1 MKKFYLFLSFALLIA
16 MSVCAQQTFRVQ
28 GVPRQLKAPIPKRV
42 KAQNNGDAFEASKV
56 RYYVG
61 EGPNTSYL
69 IVEWCDRKGAEK
81 LVWGYRYSEA
91 NGEKMLK
98 DIAAADPRFFLMVQD
113 GTQYGTAIGGMG
125 FDLNGNNALG
135 LVTEDGT
142 KMAVNDNGLVATEG
156 YGFDGITATDPTDHW
171 YSGWYNGFW
180 SYWVASSPTEEL
192 AFSNYG
198 ATGRQLSDGSVDYW
212 YVSPLYEDDDNEF
225 APPSPYYFYLP
236 APDYGVAIP
245 EKLTFNMA
253 DSCYVPE
260 VLTAKG
266 KKRKSLYW
274 WIHDEN
280 GDSDNSVI
288 AKVANDTTNVNGLVT
303 FTGKTGTAKIVAQAN
318 IDGKL
323 YRSDTCLVTV
333 LAPKKPLTALS
344 FENPTMT
351 IGLKKDTV
359 NRARVKPA
367 DATFTQLAYT
377 SSDATVATVDPLTGI
392 VTSTTK
398 EGTATI
404 TATSSYDP
412 QVTAQYTVEV
422 KCLKPVERIVPSC
435 GDTLT
440 IELRDIVQKPEVEV
454 IPADADFPAVSYKIE
469 NPAIASFYQN
479 NIVAHKI
486 GETQLIIEASDG
498 QGAKDTVTVKVV
510 EPNRTPYEGYQ
521 DGTFLL
527 NEAWFG
533 HENADMNFLTA
544 DDSLM
549 YRVYEREN
557 PGEAFGATASSATI
571 YGGRMYVV
579 SKQKADGG
587 DVTTHAGGRLV
598 VLDAKTLK
606 KIAGFDEIGGG
617 DGRSVVGVNPHKA
630 YLGTTAGIVTFDIDN
645 MAIGHTIEGTKGK
658 NLYSGQI
665 GDMVKAGRYVFAA
678 QQNKGTLVIDA
689 KADTVCAV
697 IANNNIQGVAQAAD
711 GMVWLA
717 STDSLHC
724 IDPAT
729 FTIKDK
735 IALPNGVH
743 INCSWGAWRPIPF
756 CASAT
761 GNVLY
766 WNSSASVWGGGPDYY
781 RYEIGTDISNLK
793 PFFSLDTLKAA
804 TDGKTQIQ
812 YGSPRMDDRTNRL
825 IVMTTQSGFGKNYEH
840 NWLHLVDGI
849 TGELQKTFKLKQY
862 YWFQELP
869 VFPDKYAPEFN
880 GVNGYVTLEKGGQ
893 PYTADLAGSVSDR
906 DNIAYNISIALPD
919 SGDANVA
926 DVTLDGTTLAIQ
938 PVGAGTTKAI
948 LTAESN
954 GITTEQEIYI
964 TVNMPDAIG
973 QATALRAIKAA
984 GGRLTVNGYAG
995 WAFTLYS
1002 ASGMAVADFTATT
1015 NSHTA
1020 TPAVPAGAYIL
1031 KGCCGSEAVTVKV
1044 KL

>member
-1 MKKFYLFLSFALLIA
+1 MKKFYLLFCFALLTA
-16 MSVCAQQTFRVQ
+16 MSLCAQQTVMVQ
-28 GVPRQLKAPIPKRV
+28 GVPRQLKAPIAKRV
-42 KAQNNGDAFEASKV
+42 TAQDGGDAFEASKV

-98 DIAAADPRFFLMVQD
+98 DIAAADPRFYILVQD
-113 GTQYGTAIGGMG
+113 GTQYGSAIGGMG
-125 FDLNGNNALG
+125 FDLNGNNVLG
-135 LVTEDGT
+135 LEAEDGT
-142 KMAVNDNGLVATEG
+142 KMEVNDNGLVNTDG
-156 YGFDGITATDPTDHW
+156 YSFDGITPTDPTDHW
-171 YSGWYNGFW
+171 YSGWYNGYW
-180 SYWVASSPTEEL
+180 SYWVASSPTEDV
-192 AFSNYG
+192 AYSGVG

-212 YVSPLYEDDDNEF
+212 CVSRFGGDDDSAPF
-225 APPSPYYFYLP
+225 APYYFYLP

-266 KKRKSLYW
+266 TKRKSLYW

-280 GDSDNSVI
+280 GKRDNSVI
-288 AKVANDTTNVNGLVT
+288 AKVTNDTTNVNGLVT

-333 LAPKKPLTALS
+333 LAPQKPLTAIS

-454 IPADADFPAVSYKIE
+454 IPADADFSAVSYKIE

-579 SKQKADGG
+579 SKQQADGG
-587 DVTTHAGGRLV
+587 DETTHAGGRLV

-606 KIAGFDEIGGG
+606 KIAGFDEICGG
-617 DGRSVVGVNPHKA
+617 DGRSVVGVNPHKV
-630 YLGTTAGIVTFDIDN
+630 YLGTTAGVVTFDVDN
-645 MAIGHTIEGTKGK
+645 MAIGHIIDGTQGK
-658 NLYSGQI
+658 TLYQGQI
-665 GDMVKAGRYVFAA
+665 GDMVKAGPYVFAA

-689 KADTVCAV
+689 VADTVV
-697 IANNNIQGVAQAAD
+697 TTIANGKIQGVAQD
-711 GMVWLA
+711 YEGMVWLA
-717 STDSLHC
+717 SEDSLHR

-729 FTIKDK
+729 CQIKEK
-735 IALPNGVH
+735 LKLPQGVN
-743 INCSWGAWRPIPF
+743 ISCSWGAWRPVAF
-756 CASAT
+756 CASRT
-761 GNVLY
+761 KNVLY
-766 WNSSASVWGGGPDYY
+766 WHKSGGMMGGGSDYY

-804 TDGKTQIQ
+804 KESEKQIM
-812 YGSPRMDDRTNRL
+812 YGSPRIDDRTNRL
-825 IVMTTQSGFGKNYEH
+825 IVMATQSGWGANYEH
-840 NWLHLVDGI
+840 NWLHLVDGT

-906 DNIAYNISIALPD
+906 DNIAYNISIALSD

-973 QATALRAIKAA
+973 QTIDGRAIKAA

-1020 TPAVPAGAYIL
+1020 TPAVPSGAYIL

>member
-16 MSVCAQQTFRVQ
+16 MSVCAQQTFSVQ
-28 GVPRQLKAPIPKRV
+28 GVPRQLKAPIAKRV
-42 KAQNNGDAFEASKV
+42 TAQDGGDAFEASKV

-98 DIAAADPRFFLMVQD
+98 DIAAADPRFYILVQD
-113 GTQYGTAIGGMG
+113 GTQYGSAIGGMG
-125 FDLNGNNALG
+125 FDLNGNNVLG
-135 LVTEDGT
+135 LEAEDGT
-142 KMAVNDNGLVATEG
+142 KMEVNDNGLVNTDG
-156 YGFDGITATDPTDHW
+156 YSFDGITPTDPTDHW
-171 YSGWYNGFW
+171 YSGWYNGYW
-180 SYWVASSPTEEL
+180 SYWVASSPTEDV
-192 AFSNYG
+192 AYSGVG

-212 YVSPLYEDDDNEF
+212 CVSRFGGDDDSAPF
-225 APPSPYYFYLP
+225 APYYFYLP

-266 KKRKSLYW
+266 TKRKSLYW

-280 GDSDNSVI
+280 GKRDNSVI
-288 AKVANDTTNVNGLVT
+288 AKVTNDTTNVNGLVT

-333 LAPKKPLTALS
+333 LAPEKPLTAIS

-367 DATFTQLAYT
+367 DATFTQLTYT
-377 SSDATVATVDPLTGI
+377 SSDPSVASVNQLTGV

-412 QVTAQYTVEV
+412 QLTAQYTVEV

-454 IPADADFPAVSYKIE
+454 IPADADFSAVSYKIE

-571 YGGRMYVV
+571 YGGRMYVM
-579 SKQKADGG
+579 SKQQADGG
-587 DVTTHAGGRLV
+587 DETTHAGGRLV

-606 KIAGFDEIGGG
+606 KIAGFDEICGG
-617 DGRSVVGVNPHKA
+617 DGRSVVGVNPHKV
-630 YLGTTAGIVTFDIDN
+630 YLGTTAGVVTFDVDN
-645 MAIGHTIEGTKGK
+645 MAIGHIIDGTQGK
-658 NLYSGQI
+658 TLYQGQI
-665 GDMVKAGRYVFAA
+665 GDMVKAGPYVFAA

-689 KADTVCAV
+689 VADTVV
-697 IANNNIQGVAQAAD
+697 TTIANGKIQGVAQD
-711 GMVWLA
+711 YEGMVWLA
-717 STDSLHC
+717 SEDSLHR

-729 FTIKDK
+729 CQIKEK
-735 IALPNGVH
+735 LKLPQGVN
-743 INCSWGAWRPIPF
+743 ISCSWGAWRPVAF
-756 CASAT
+756 CASRT
-761 GNVLY
+761 KNVLY
-766 WNSSASVWGGGPDYY
+766 WHKSGGMMGGGSDYY

-804 TDGKTQIQ
+804 KESEKQIM
-812 YGSPRMDDRTNRL
+812 YGSPRIDDRTNRL
-825 IVMTTQSGFGKNYEH
+825 IVMATQSGWGANYEH
-840 NWLHLVDGI
+840 NWLHLVDGT

-906 DNIAYNISIALPD
+906 DNIAYNISIALSD

-926 DVTLDGTTLAIQ
+926 DVTLDGTILAIQ

-954 GITTEQEIYI
+954 GITNEQEIYI

-973 QATALRAIKAA
+973 QATAHRAIKAA

-1002 ASGMAVADFTATT
+1002 ASGIAVADFTATT

-1020 TPAVPAGAYIL
+1020 TPAVPSGAYIL

>member
-1 MKKFYLFLSFALLIA
+1 MKKFYLLFCFALLTA
-16 MSVCAQQTFRVQ
+16 MSLCAQQTVMVQ
-28 GVPRQLKAPIPKRV
+28 GVPRQLKAPIAKRV
-42 KAQNNGDAFEASKV
+42 TAQDGGDAFEASKV

-98 DIAAADPRFFLMVQD
+98 DIAAADPRFYILVQD
-113 GTQYGTAIGGMG
+113 GTQYGSAIGGMG
-125 FDLNGNNALG
+125 FDLNGNNVLG
-135 LVTEDGT
+135 LEAEDGT
-142 KMAVNDNGLVATEG
+142 KMEVNDNGLVNTDG
-156 YGFDGITATDPTDHW
+156 YSFDGITPTDPTDHW
-171 YSGWYNGFW
+171 YSGWYNGYW
-180 SYWVASSPTEEL
+180 SYWVASSPTEDV
-192 AFSNYG
+192 AYSGVG

-212 YVSPLYEDDDNEF
+212 CVSRFGGDDDSAPF
-225 APPSPYYFYLP
+225 APYYFYLP

-266 KKRKSLYW
+266 TKRKSLYW

-280 GDSDNSVI
+280 GKRDNSVI

-333 LAPKKPLTALS
+333 LAPEKPLTAIS

-367 DATFTQLAYT
+367 DATFTQLTYT
-377 SSDATVATVDPLTGI
+377 SSDPSVASVNQLTGI

-435 GDTLT
+435 GDTLR
-440 IELRDIVQKPEVEV
+440 IELRDIVAKPEVEV
-454 IPADADFPAVSYKIE
+454 IPADADFSAVSYKIE

-571 YGGRMYVV
+571 YGGRMYVM
-579 SKQKADGG
+579 SKQQADGG
-587 DVTTHAGGRLV
+587 DETTHAGGRLV

-606 KIAGFDEIGGG
+606 KIAGFDEICGG
-617 DGRSVVGVNPHKA
+617 DGRSVVGVNPHKV
-630 YLGTTAGIVTFDIDN
+630 YLGTTAGVVTFDVDN
-645 MAIGHTIEGTKGK
+645 MAIGHIIDGTQGK
-658 NLYSGQI
+658 TLYQGQI
-665 GDMVKAGRYVFAA
+665 GDMVKAGPYVFAA

-689 KADTVCAV
+689 VADTVV
-697 IANNNIQGVAQAAD
+697 TTIANGKIQGVAQD
-711 GMVWLA
+711 YEGMVWLA
-717 STDSLHC
+717 SEDSLHR

-729 FTIKDK
+729 CQIKEK
-735 IALPNGVH
+735 LKLPQGVN
-743 INCSWGAWRPIPF
+743 ISCSWGAWRPVAF
-756 CASAT
+756 CASRT
-761 GNVLY
+761 KNVLY
-766 WNSSASVWGGGPDYY
+766 WHKSGGMMGGGSDYY

-804 TDGKTQIQ
+804 KESEKQIM
-812 YGSPRMDDRTNRL
+812 YGSPRIDDRTNRL

-840 NWLHLVDGI
+840 NWLHLVDGT

-906 DNIAYNISIALPD
+906 DNIAYNISIALSD

-973 QATALRAIKAA
+973 QATAHRAIKAA

-1020 TPAVPAGAYIL
+1020 TPAVPSGAYIL

>member
-1 MKKFYLFLSFALLIA
+1 MKKFYLLFCFALLTA
-16 MSVCAQQTFRVQ
+16 MSLCAQQTVMVQ
-28 GVPRQLKAPIPKRV
+28 GVPRQLKAPIAKRV
-42 KAQNNGDAFEASKV
+42 TAQDGGDAFEASKV

-98 DIAAADPRFFLMVQD
+98 DIAAADPRFYILVQD
-113 GTQYGTAIGGMG
+113 GTQYGSAIGGMG
-125 FDLNGNNALG
+125 FDLNGNNVLG
-135 LVTEDGT
+135 LEAEDGT
-142 KMAVNDNGLVATEG
+142 KMEVNDNGLVNTDG
-156 YGFDGITATDPTDHW
+156 YSFDGITPTDPTDHW
-171 YSGWYNGFW
+171 YSGWYNGYW
-180 SYWVASSPTEEL
+180 SYWVASSPTEDV
-192 AFSNYG
+192 AYSGVG

-212 YVSPLYEDDDNEF
+212 CVSRFGGDDDSAPF
-225 APPSPYYFYLP
+225 APYYFYLP

-266 KKRKSLYW
+266 TKRKSLYW

-280 GDSDNSVI
+280 GKRDNSVI
-288 AKVANDTTNVNGLVT
+288 AKVTNDTTNVNGLVT

-333 LAPKKPLTALS
+333 LAPQKPLTAIS

-367 DATFTQLAYT
+367 DATFTQLTYT
-377 SSDATVATVDPLTGI
+377 SSDPSVASVNQLTGV

-412 QVTAQYTVEV
+412 QLTAQYTVEV

-454 IPADADFPAVSYKIE
+454 IPADADFSAVSYKIE

-579 SKQKADGG
+579 SKQQADGG
-587 DVTTHAGGRLV
+587 DETTHAGGRLV

-617 DGRSVVGVNPHKA
+617 DGRSVVGVNPHKV
-630 YLGTTAGIVTFDIDN
+630 YLGTTAGVVTFDVDN
-645 MAIGHTIEGTKGK
+645 MAIGHIIDGTQGK
-658 NLYSGQI
+658 TLYQGQI
-665 GDMVKAGRYVFAA
+665 GDMVKAGPYVFAA

-689 KADTVCAV
+689 VADTVV
-697 IANNNIQGVAQAAD
+697 TTIANDKIQGVAQD
-711 GMVWLA
+711 YEGMVWLA
-717 STDSLHC
+717 SEDSLHR

-729 FTIKDK
+729 CQIKEK
-735 IALPNGVH
+735 LKLPQGVN
-743 INCSWGAWRPIPF
+743 ISCSWGAWRPVAF
-756 CASAT
+756 CASRT
-761 GNVLY
+761 KNVLY
-766 WNSSASVWGGGPDYY
+766 WHKSGGMMGGGSDYY

-804 TDGKTQIQ
+804 KESEKQIM
-812 YGSPRMDDRTNRL
+812 YGSPRIDDRTNRL
-825 IVMTTQSGFGKNYEH
+825 IVMATQSGWGANYEH
-840 NWLHLVDGI
+840 NWLHLVDGT

-906 DNIAYNISIALPD
+906 DNIAYNISIALSD

-973 QATALRAIKAA
+973 QATAHRAIKAA

-995 WAFTLYS
+995 WTFTLYS

-1020 TPAVPAGAYIL
+1020 TPAVPSGAYIL
-1031 KGCCGSEAVTVKV
+1031 KGCCGNEAVTVKV

>member
-1 MKKFYLFLSFALLIA
+1 MKKFYLLFCFALLTA
-16 MSVCAQQTFRVQ
+16 MSLCAQQTVMVQ
-28 GVPRQLKAPIPKRV
+28 GVPRQLKAPIAKRV
-42 KAQNNGDAFEASKV
+42 TAQDGGDAFEASKV

-98 DIAAADPRFFLMVQD
+98 DIAAADPRFYILVQD
-113 GTQYGTAIGGMG
+113 GTQYGSAIGGMG
-125 FDLNGNNALG
+125 FDLNGNNVLG
-135 LVTEDGT
+135 LEAEDGT
-142 KMAVNDNGLVATEG
+142 KMEVNDNGLVNTDG
-156 YGFDGITATDPTDHW
+156 YSFDGITPTDPTDHW
-171 YSGWYNGFW
+171 YSGWYNGYW
-180 SYWVASSPTEEL
+180 SYWVASSPTEDV
-192 AFSNYG
+192 AYSGVG

-212 YVSPLYEDDDNEF
+212 CVSRFGGDDDSAPF
-225 APPSPYYFYLP
+225 APYYFYLP

-266 KKRKSLYW
+266 TKRKSLYW

-280 GDSDNSVI
+280 GKRDNSVI
-288 AKVANDTTNVNGLVT
+288 AKVTNDTTNVNGLVT

-333 LAPKKPLTALS
+333 LAPEKPLTAIS

-367 DATFTQLAYT
+367 DATFTQLTYT
-377 SSDATVATVDPLTGI
+377 SSDPSVASVNQLTGV

-454 IPADADFPAVSYKIE
+454 IPADADFSAVSYKIE

-571 YGGRMYVV
+571 YGGRMYVM
-579 SKQKADGG
+579 SKQQADGG
-587 DVTTHAGGRLV
+587 DETTHAGGRLV

-606 KIAGFDEIGGG
+606 KIAGFDEICGG
-617 DGRSVVGVNPHKA
+617 DGRSVVGVNPHKV
-630 YLGTTAGIVTFDIDN
+630 YLGTTAGVVTFDVDN
-645 MAIGHTIEGTKGK
+645 MAIGHIIDGTQGK
-658 NLYSGQI
+658 TLYQGQI
-665 GDMVKAGRYVFAA
+665 GDMVKAGPYVFAA

-689 KADTVCAV
+689 VADTVV
-697 IANNNIQGVAQAAD
+697 TTIANGKIQGVAQD
-711 GMVWLA
+711 YEGMVWLA
-717 STDSLHC
+717 SEDSLHR

-729 FTIKDK
+729 CQIKEK
-735 IALPNGVH
+735 LKLPQGVN
-743 INCSWGAWRPIPF
+743 ISCSWGAWRPVAF
-756 CASAT
+756 CASRT
-761 GNVLY
+761 KNVLY
-766 WNSSASVWGGGPDYY
+766 WHKSGGMMGGGSDYY

-804 TDGKTQIQ
+804 KESEKQIM
-812 YGSPRMDDRTNRL
+812 YGSPRIDDRTNRL
-825 IVMTTQSGFGKNYEH
+825 IVMATQSGWGANYEH
-840 NWLHLVDGI
+840 NWLHLVDGT

-906 DNIAYNISIALPD
+906 DNIAYNISIALSD

-973 QATALRAIKAA
+973 QTIDGRAIKAA

-1020 TPAVPAGAYIL
+1020 TPAVPSGAYIL

>member
-1 MKKFYLFLSFALLIA
+1 MKKFYLLFCFALLTA
-16 MSVCAQQTFRVQ
+16 MSLCAQQTVMVQ
-28 GVPRQLKAPIPKRV
+28 GVPRQLKAPIAKRV
-42 KAQNNGDAFEASKV
+42 TAQDGGDAFEASKV

-98 DIAAADPRFFLMVQD
+98 DIAAADPRFYILVQD
-113 GTQYGTAIGGMG
+113 GTQYGSAIGGMG
-125 FDLNGNNALG
+125 FDLNGNNVLG
-135 LVTEDGT
+135 LEAEDGT
-142 KMAVNDNGLVATEG
+142 KMEVNDNGLVNTDG
-156 YGFDGITATDPTDHW
+156 YSFDGITPTDPTDHW
-171 YSGWYNGFW
+171 YSGWYNGYW
-180 SYWVASSPTEEL
+180 SYWVASSPTEDV
-192 AFSNYG
+192 AYSGVG

-212 YVSPLYEDDDNEF
+212 CVSRFGGDDDSAPF
-225 APPSPYYFYLP
+225 APYYFYLP
-236 APDYGVAIP
+236 TPDYGVAIP

-266 KKRKSLYW
+266 TKRKSLYW

-280 GDSDNSVI
+280 GKRDNSVI
-288 AKVANDTTNVNGLVT
+288 AKVTNDTTNVNGLVT

-333 LAPKKPLTALS
+333 LAPEKPLTAIS

-367 DATFTQLAYT
+367 DATFTQLTYT
-377 SSDATVATVDPLTGI
+377 SSDPSVASVNQLTGI

-435 GDTLT
+435 GDTLR
-440 IELRDIVQKPEVEV
+440 IELRDIVAKPEVEV
-454 IPADADFPAVSYKIE
+454 IPADADFSAVSYKIE

-571 YGGRMYVV
+571 YGGRMYVM
-579 SKQKADGG
+579 SKQQADGG
-587 DVTTHAGGRLV
+587 DETTHAGGRLV

-606 KIAGFDEIGGG
+606 KIAGFDEICGG
-617 DGRSVVGVNPHKA
+617 DGRSVVGVNPHKV
-630 YLGTTAGIVTFDIDN
+630 YLGTTAGVVTFDVDN
-645 MAIGHTIEGTKGK
+645 MAIGHIIDGTQGK
-658 NLYSGQI
+658 TLYQGQI
-665 GDMVKAGRYVFAA
+665 GDMVKAGHYVFAA

-689 KADTVCAV
+689 VADTVV
-697 IANNNIQGVAQAAD
+697 TTIANGKIQGVAQD
-711 GMVWLA
+711 YEGMVWLA
-717 STDSLHC
+717 SEDSLHR

-729 FTIKDK
+729 CQIKEK
-735 IALPNGVH
+735 LKLPQGVN
-743 INCSWGAWRPIPF
+743 ISCSWGAWRPVAF
-756 CASAT
+756 CASRT
-761 GNVLY
+761 KNVLY
-766 WNSSASVWGGGPDYY
+766 WHKSGGMMGGGSDYY

-804 TDGKTQIQ
+804 KESEKQIM
-812 YGSPRMDDRTNRL
+812 YGSPRIDDRTNRL
-825 IVMTTQSGFGKNYEH
+825 IVMATQSGWGANYEH
-840 NWLHLVDGI
+840 NWLHLVDGT

-906 DNIAYNISIALPD
+906 DNIAYNISIALSD

-926 DVTLDGTTLAIQ
+926 SVRLDGTTLAIQ

-973 QATALRAIKAA
+973 QATAHRAIKAA

-995 WAFTLYS
+995 WTFTLYS

>member
-1 MKKFYLFLSFALLIA
+1 MKKFYLLFCFALLTA
-16 MSVCAQQTFRVQ
+16 MSLCAQQTVMVQ
-28 GVPRQLKAPIPKRV
+28 GVPRQLKAPIAKRV
-42 KAQNNGDAFEASKV
+42 TAQDGGDAFEASKV

-98 DIAAADPRFFLMVQD
+98 DIAAADPRFYILVQD
-113 GTQYGTAIGGMG
+113 GTQYGSAIGGMG
-125 FDLNGNNALG
+125 FDLNGNNVLG
-135 LVTEDGT
+135 LEAEDGT
-142 KMAVNDNGLVATEG
+142 KMEVNDNGLVNTDG
-156 YGFDGITATDPTDHW
+156 YSFDGITPTDPTDHW
-171 YSGWYNGFW
+171 YSGWYNGYW
-180 SYWVASSPTEEL
+180 SYWVASSPTEDV
-192 AFSNYG
+192 AYSGVG

-212 YVSPLYEDDDNEF
+212 CVSRFGGDDDSAPF
-225 APPSPYYFYLP
+225 APYYFYLP

-266 KKRKSLYW
+266 TKRKSLYW

-280 GDSDNSVI
+280 GKRDNSVI
-288 AKVANDTTNVNGLVT
+288 AKVTNDTTNVNGLVT

-333 LAPKKPLTALS
+333 LAPQKPLTAIS

-367 DATFTQLAYT
+367 DATFTQLTYT
-377 SSDATVATVDPLTGI
+377 SSDPSVASVNQLTGV

-412 QVTAQYTVEV
+412 QLTAQYTVEV
-422 KCLKPVERIVPSC
+422 KCLKPVERIQPSC

-454 IPADADFPAVSYKIE
+454 IPADADFSAVSYKIE

-579 SKQKADGG
+579 SKQQADGG
-587 DVTTHAGGRLV
+587 DETTHAGGRLV

-606 KIAGFDEIGGG
+606 KIAGFDEICGG
-617 DGRSVVGVNPHKA
+617 DGRSVVGVNPHKV
-630 YLGTTAGIVTFDIDN
+630 YLGTTAGVVTFDVDN
-645 MAIGHTIEGTKGK
+645 MAIGHIIDGTQGK
-658 NLYSGQI
+658 TLYQGQI
-665 GDMVKAGRYVFAA
+665 GDMVKAGPYVFAA

-689 KADTVCAV
+689 VADTVV
-697 IANNNIQGVAQAAD
+697 TTIANDKIQGVAQD
-711 GMVWLA
+711 YEGMVWLA
-717 STDSLHC
+717 SEDSLHR

-729 FTIKDK
+729 CQIKEK
-735 IALPNGVH
+735 LKLPQGVN
-743 INCSWGAWRPIPF
+743 ISCSWGAWRPVAF
-756 CASAT
+756 CASRT
-761 GNVLY
+761 KNVLY
-766 WNSSASVWGGGPDYY
+766 WHKSGGMMGGGSDYY

-804 TDGKTQIQ
+804 KESEKQIM
-812 YGSPRMDDRTNRL
+812 YGSPRIDDRTNRL
-825 IVMTTQSGFGKNYEH
+825 IVMATQSGWGANYEH
-840 NWLHLVDGI
+840 NWLHLVDGT

-906 DNIAYNISIALPD
+906 DNIAYNISIALSD

-973 QATALRAIKAA
+973 QTIDGRAIKAA

-1020 TPAVPAGAYIL
+1020 TPAVPSGAYIL

>member
-1 MKKFYLFLSFALLIA
+1 MKKFYLLFCFALLTA
-16 MSVCAQQTFRVQ
+16 MSLCAQQTVMVQ
-28 GVPRQLKAPIPKRV
+28 GVPRQLKAPIAKRV
-42 KAQNNGDAFEASKV
+42 TAQDGGDAFEASKV

-98 DIAAADPRFFLMVQD
+98 DIAAADPRFYILVQD
-113 GTQYGTAIGGMG
+113 GTQYGSAIGGMG
-125 FDLNGNNALG
+125 FDLNGNNVLG
-135 LVTEDGT
+135 LEAEDGT
-142 KMAVNDNGLVATEG
+142 KMEVNDNGLVNTDG
-156 YGFDGITATDPTDHW
+156 YSFDGITPTDPTDHW
-171 YSGWYNGFW
+171 YSGWYNGYW
-180 SYWVASSPTEEL
+180 SYWVASSPTEDV
-192 AFSNYG
+192 AYSGVG

-212 YVSPLYEDDDNEF
+212 CVSRFGGDDDSAPF
-225 APPSPYYFYLP
+225 APYYFYLP

-266 KKRKSLYW
+266 TKRKSLYW

-280 GDSDNSVI
+280 GKRDNSVI
-288 AKVANDTTNVNGLVT
+288 AKVTNDTTNVNGLVT

-333 LAPKKPLTALS
+333 LAPEKPITAIS

-367 DATFTQLAYT
+367 DATFTQLTYT
-377 SSDATVATVDPLTGI
+377 SSDPSVASVNQLTGV

-404 TATSSYDP
+404 TATSSFDP
-412 QVTAQYTVEV
+412 QLTAQYTVEV
-422 KCLKPVERIVPSC
+422 KCLKPVERIQPSC
-435 GDTLT
+435 GDTLR
-440 IELRDIVQKPEVEV
+440 IELRDIVAKPEVEV
-454 IPADADFPAVSYKIE
+454 IPADADFSAVSYKIE

-571 YGGRMYVV
+571 YGGRMYVM
-579 SKQKADGG
+579 SKQQADGG
-587 DVTTHAGGRLV
+587 DETTHAGGRLV

-606 KIAGFDEIGGG
+606 KIAGFDEICGG
-617 DGRSVVGVNPHKA
+617 DGRSVVGVNPHKV
-630 YLGTTAGIVTFDIDN
+630 YLGTTAGVVTFDVDN
-645 MAIGHTIEGTKGK
+645 MAIGHIIDGTQGK
-658 NLYSGQI
+658 TLYQGQI
-665 GDMVKAGRYVFAA
+665 GDMVKAGPYVFAA

-689 KADTVCAV
+689 VADTVV
-697 IANNNIQGVAQAAD
+697 TTIANGKIQGVAQD
-711 GMVWLA
+711 YEGMVWLA
-717 STDSLHC
+717 SEDSLHR

-729 FTIKDK
+729 CQIKEK
-735 IALPNGVH
+735 LKLPQGVN
-743 INCSWGAWRPIPF
+743 ISCSWGAWRPVAF
-756 CASAT
+756 CASRT
-761 GNVLY
+761 KNVLY
-766 WNSSASVWGGGPDYY
+766 WHKSGGMMGGGSDYY

-804 TDGKTQIQ
+804 KESEKQIM
-812 YGSPRMDDRTNRL
+812 YGSPRIDDRTNRL
-825 IVMTTQSGFGKNYEH
+825 IVMATQSGWGANYEH
-840 NWLHLVDGI
+840 NWLHLVDGT

-906 DNIAYNISIALPD
+906 DNIAYNISIALSD

-926 DVTLDGTTLAIQ
+926 DVTLDGTILAIQ

-973 QATALRAIKAA
+973 QATAHRAIKAA

-1002 ASGMAVADFTATT
+1002 ASGIAVADFTATT

>member
-1 MKKFYLFLSFALLIA
+1 MKKFYLLFCFALLTA
-16 MSVCAQQTFRVQ
+16 MSLCAQQTVMVQ
-28 GVPRQLKAPIPKRV
+28 GVPRQLKAPIAKRV
-42 KAQNNGDAFEASKV
+42 TAQDGGDAFEASKV

-98 DIAAADPRFFLMVQD
+98 DIAAADPRFYILVQD
-113 GTQYGTAIGGMG
+113 GTQYGSAIGGMG
-125 FDLNGNNALG
+125 FDLNGNNVLG
-135 LVTEDGT
+135 LEAEDGT
-142 KMAVNDNGLVATEG
+142 KMEVNDNGLVNTDG
-156 YGFDGITATDPTDHW
+156 YSFDGITPTDPTDHW
-171 YSGWYNGFW
+171 YSGWYNGYW
-180 SYWVASSPTEEL
+180 SYWVASSPTEDV
-192 AFSNYG
+192 AYSGVG

-212 YVSPLYEDDDNEF
+212 CVSRFGGDDDSAPF
-225 APPSPYYFYLP
+225 APYYFYLP

-266 KKRKSLYW
+266 TKRKSLYW

-280 GDSDNSVI
+280 GKRDNSVI
-288 AKVANDTTNVNGLVT
+288 AKVTNDTTNVNGLVT

-333 LAPKKPLTALS
+333 LAPEKPITAIS

-367 DATFTQLAYT
+367 DATFTQLTYT
-377 SSDATVATVDPLTGI
+377 SSDPSVASVNQLTGV

-404 TATSSYDP
+404 TATSSFDP
-412 QVTAQYTVEV
+412 QLTAQYTVEV
-422 KCLKPVERIVPSC
+422 KCLKPVERIQPSC
-435 GDTLT
+435 GDTLR
-440 IELRDIVQKPEVEV
+440 IELRDIVAKPEVEV
-454 IPADADFPAVSYKIE
+454 IPADADFSAVSYKIE

-571 YGGRMYVV
+571 YGGRMYVM
-579 SKQKADGG
+579 SKQQADGG
-587 DVTTHAGGRLV
+587 DETTHAGGRLV

-606 KIAGFDEIGGG
+606 KIAGFDEICGG
-617 DGRSVVGVNPHKA
+617 DGRSVVGVNPHKV
-630 YLGTTAGIVTFDIDN
+630 YLGTTAGVVTFDVDN
-645 MAIGHTIEGTKGK
+645 MAIGHIIDGTQGK
-658 NLYSGQI
+658 TLYQGQI
-665 GDMVKAGRYVFAA
+665 GDMVKAGPYVFAA

-689 KADTVCAV
+689 VADTVV
-697 IANNNIQGVAQAAD
+697 TTIANGKIQGVAQD
-711 GMVWLA
+711 YEGMVWLA
-717 STDSLHC
+717 SEDSLHR

-729 FTIKDK
+729 CQIKEK
-735 IALPNGVH
+735 LKLPQGVN
-743 INCSWGAWRPIPF
+743 ISCSWGAWRPVAF
-756 CASAT
+756 CASRT
-761 GNVLY
+761 KNVLY
-766 WNSSASVWGGGPDYY
+766 WHKSGGMMGGGSDYY

-804 TDGKTQIQ
+804 KESEKQIM
-812 YGSPRMDDRTNRL
+812 YGSPRIDDRTNRL
-825 IVMTTQSGFGKNYEH
+825 IVMATQSGWGANYEH
-840 NWLHLVDGI
+840 NWLHLVDGT

-869 VFPDKYAPEFN
+869 VFPNKYAPEFN

-906 DNIAYNISIALPD
+906 DNIAYNISIALSD

-973 QATALRAIKAA
+973 QTIDGRAIKAA

>member
-1 MKKFYLFLSFALLIA
+1 MKKFYLLFCFALLTA
-16 MSVCAQQTFRVQ
+16 MSLCAQQTVMVQ
-28 GVPRQLKAPIPKRV
+28 GVPRQLKAPIAKRV
-42 KAQNNGDAFEASKV
+42 TAQDGGDAFEASKV

-98 DIAAADPRFFLMVQD
+98 DIAAADPRFYILVQD
-113 GTQYGTAIGGMG
+113 GTQYGSAIGGMG
-125 FDLNGNNALG
+125 FDLNGNNVLG
-135 LVTEDGT
+135 LEAEDGT
-142 KMAVNDNGLVATEG
+142 KMEVNDNGLVNTDG
-156 YGFDGITATDPTDHW
+156 YSFDGITPTDPTDHW
-171 YSGWYNGFW
+171 YSGWYNGYW
-180 SYWVASSPTEEL
+180 SYWVASSPTEDV
-192 AFSNYG
+192 AYSGVG

-212 YVSPLYEDDDNEF
+212 CVSRFGGDDDSAPF
-225 APPSPYYFYLP
+225 APYYFYLP
-236 APDYGVAIP
+236 TPDYGVAIP

-266 KKRKSLYW
+266 TKRKSLYW

-280 GDSDNSVI
+280 GKRDNSVI
-288 AKVANDTTNVNGLVT
+288 AKVTNDTTNVNGLVT

-333 LAPKKPLTALS
+333 LAPEKPLTAIS

-367 DATFTQLAYT
+367 DATFTQLTYT
-377 SSDATVATVDPLTGI
+377 SSDPSVASVNQLTGI

-435 GDTLT
+435 GDTLR
-440 IELRDIVQKPEVEV
+440 IELRDIVAKPEVEV
-454 IPADADFPAVSYKIE
+454 IPADADFSAVSYKIE

-571 YGGRMYVV
+571 YGGRMYVM
-579 SKQKADGG
+579 SKQQADGG
-587 DVTTHAGGRLV
+587 DETTHAGGRLV

-606 KIAGFDEIGGG
+606 KIAGFDEICGG
-617 DGRSVVGVNPHKA
+617 DGRSVVGVNPHKV
-630 YLGTTAGIVTFDIDN
+630 YLGTTAGVVTFDVDN
-645 MAIGHTIEGTKGK
+645 MAIGHIIDGTQGK
-658 NLYSGQI
+658 TLYQGQI
-665 GDMVKAGRYVFAA
+665 GDMVKAGHYVFAA

-689 KADTVCAV
+689 VADTVV
-697 IANNNIQGVAQAAD
+697 TTIANGKIQGVAQD
-711 GMVWLA
+711 YEGMVWLA
-717 STDSLHC
+717 SEDSLHR

-729 FTIKDK
+729 CQIKEK
-735 IALPNGVH
+735 LKLPQGVN
-743 INCSWGAWRPIPF
+743 ISCSWGAWRPVAF
-756 CASAT
+756 CASRT
-761 GNVLY
+761 KNVLY
-766 WNSSASVWGGGPDYY
+766 WHKSGGMMGGGSDYY

-804 TDGKTQIQ
+804 KESEKQIM
-812 YGSPRMDDRTNRL
+812 YGSPRIDDRTNRL
-825 IVMTTQSGFGKNYEH
+825 IVMATQSGWGANYEH
-840 NWLHLVDGI
+840 NWLHLVDGT

-906 DNIAYNISIALPD
+906 DNIAYNISIALSD

-926 DVTLDGTTLAIQ
+926 SVRLDGTTLAIQ

-973 QATALRAIKAA
+973 QATAHRAIKAA

-995 WAFTLYS
+995 WTFTLYS

-1020 TPAVPAGAYIL
+1020 TPAVPSGAYIL

>member
-1 MKKFYLFLSFALLIA
+1 MKKFYLLFCFALLTA
-16 MSVCAQQTFRVQ
+16 MSLCAQQTVMVQ
-28 GVPRQLKAPIPKRV
+28 GVPRQLKAPIAKRV
-42 KAQNNGDAFEASKV
+42 TAQDGGDAFEASKV

-98 DIAAADPRFFLMVQD
+98 DIAAADPRFYILVQD
-113 GTQYGTAIGGMG
+113 GTQYGSAIGGMG
-125 FDLNGNNALG
+125 FDLNGNNVLG
-135 LVTEDGT
+135 LEAEDGT
-142 KMAVNDNGLVATEG
+142 KMEVNDNGLVNTDG
-156 YGFDGITATDPTDHW
+156 YSFDGITPTDPTDHW
-171 YSGWYNGFW
+171 YSGWYNGYW
-180 SYWVASSPTEEL
+180 SYWVASSPTEDV
-192 AFSNYG
+192 AYSGVG

-212 YVSPLYEDDDNEF
+212 CVSRFGGDDDSAPF
-225 APPSPYYFYLP
+225 APYYFYLP

-266 KKRKSLYW
+266 TKRKSLYW

-280 GDSDNSVI
+280 GKRDNSVI

-303 FTGKTGTAKIVAQAN
+303 FTGKAGTAKIVAQAN

-333 LAPKKPLTALS
+333 LAPEKPLTAIS

-367 DATFTQLAYT
+367 DATFTQLTYT
-377 SSDATVATVDPLTGI
+377 SSDPSVASVNQLTGI

-435 GDTLT
+435 GDTLR
-440 IELRDIVQKPEVEV
+440 IELRDIVAKPEVEV
-454 IPADADFPAVSYKIE
+454 IPADADFSAVSYKIE

-571 YGGRMYVV
+571 YGGRMYVM
-579 SKQKADGG
+579 SKQQADGG
-587 DVTTHAGGRLV
+587 DETTHAGGRLV

-606 KIAGFDEIGGG
+606 KIAGFDEICGG
-617 DGRSVVGVNPHKA
+617 DGRSVVGVNPHKV
-630 YLGTTAGIVTFDIDN
+630 YLGTTAGVVTFDVDN
-645 MAIGHTIEGTKGK
+645 MAIGHIIDGTQGK
-658 NLYSGQI
+658 TLYQGQI
-665 GDMVKAGRYVFAA
+665 GDMVKAGPYVFAA

-689 KADTVCAV
+689 VADTVV
-697 IANNNIQGVAQAAD
+697 TTIANGKIQGVAQD
-711 GMVWLA
+711 YEGMVWLA
-717 STDSLHC
+717 SEDSLHR

-729 FTIKDK
+729 CQIKEK
-735 IALPNGVH
+735 LKLPQGVN
-743 INCSWGAWRPIPF
+743 ISCSWGAWRPVAF
-756 CASAT
+756 CASRT
-761 GNVLY
+761 KNVLY
-766 WNSSASVWGGGPDYY
+766 WHKSGGMMGGGSDYY

-804 TDGKTQIQ
+804 KESEKQIM
-812 YGSPRMDDRTNRL
+812 YGSPRIDDRTNRL

-840 NWLHLVDGI
+840 NWLHLVDGT

-906 DNIAYNISIALPD
+906 DNIAYNISIALSD

-926 DVTLDGTTLAIQ
+926 DVTLDGTILAIQ

-973 QATALRAIKAA
+973 QATAHRAIKAA

-1002 ASGMAVADFTATT
+1002 ASGIAVADFTATT

-1020 TPAVPAGAYIL
+1020 TPAVPSGAYIL

>member
-1 MKKFYLFLSFALLIA
+1 MKKFYLLFCFALLTA
-16 MSVCAQQTFRVQ
+16 MSLCAQQTVMVQ
-28 GVPRQLKAPIPKRV
+28 GVPRQLKAPIAKRV
-42 KAQNNGDAFEASKV
+42 TAQDGGDAFEASKV

-98 DIAAADPRFFLMVQD
+98 DIAAADPRFYILVQD
-113 GTQYGTAIGGMG
+113 GTQYGSAIGGMG
-125 FDLNGNNALG
+125 FDLNGNNVLG
-135 LVTEDGT
+135 LEAEDGT
-142 KMAVNDNGLVATEG
+142 KMEVNDNGLVNTDG
-156 YGFDGITATDPTDHW
+156 YSFDGITPTDPTDHW
-171 YSGWYNGFW
+171 YSGWYNGYW
-180 SYWVASSPTEEL
+180 SYWVASSPTEDV
-192 AFSNYG
+192 AYSGVG

-212 YVSPLYEDDDNEF
+212 CVSRFGGDDDSAPF
-225 APPSPYYFYLP
+225 APYYFYLP

-266 KKRKSLYW
+266 TKRKSLYW

-280 GDSDNSVI
+280 GKRDNSVI
-288 AKVANDTTNVNGLVT
+288 AKVTNDTTNVNGLVT

-333 LAPKKPLTALS
+333 LAPQKPLTAIS

-367 DATFTQLAYT
+367 DATFTQLTYT
-377 SSDATVATVDPLTGI
+377 SSDPSVASVNQLTGV

-454 IPADADFPAVSYKIE
+454 IPADADFSAVSYKIE

-571 YGGRMYVV
+571 YGGRMYVM
-579 SKQKADGG
+579 SKQQADGG
-587 DVTTHAGGRLV
+587 DETTHAGGRLV

-606 KIAGFDEIGGG
+606 KIAGFDEICGG
-617 DGRSVVGVNPHKA
+617 DGRSVVGVNPHKV
-630 YLGTTAGIVTFDIDN
+630 YLGTTAGVVTFDVDN
-645 MAIGHTIEGTKGK
+645 MAIGHIIDGTQGK
-658 NLYSGQI
+658 TLYQGQI
-665 GDMVKAGRYVFAA
+665 GDMVKAGPYVFAA

-689 KADTVCAV
+689 VADTVV
-697 IANNNIQGVAQAAD
+697 TTIANGKIQGVAQD
-711 GMVWLA
+711 YEGMVWLA
-717 STDSLHC
+717 SEDSLHR

-729 FTIKDK
+729 CQIKEK
-735 IALPNGVH
+735 LKLPQGVN
-743 INCSWGAWRPIPF
+743 ISCSWGAWRPVAF
-756 CASAT
+756 CASRT
-761 GNVLY
+761 KNVLY
-766 WNSSASVWGGGPDYY
+766 WHKSGGMMGGGSDYY

-804 TDGKTQIQ
+804 KESEKQIM
-812 YGSPRMDDRTNRL
+812 YGSPRIDDRTNRL
-825 IVMTTQSGFGKNYEH
+825 IVMATQSGWGANYEH
-840 NWLHLVDGI
+840 NWLHLVDGT

-906 DNIAYNISIALPD
+906 DNIAYNISIALSD

-973 QATALRAIKAA
+973 QATAHRAIKAA

>member
-1 MKKFYLFLSFALLIA
+1 MKKFYLLFCFALLTA
-16 MSVCAQQTFRVQ
+16 MSLCAQQTVMVQ
-28 GVPRQLKAPIPKRV
+28 GVPRQLKAPIAKRV
-42 KAQNNGDAFEASKV
+42 TAQDGGDAFEASKV

-98 DIAAADPRFFLMVQD
+98 DIAAADPRFYILVQD
-113 GTQYGTAIGGMG
+113 GTQYGSAIGGMG
-125 FDLNGNNALG
+125 FDLNGNNVLG
-135 LVTEDGT
+135 LEAEDGT
-142 KMAVNDNGLVATEG
+142 KMEVNDNGLVNTDG
-156 YGFDGITATDPTDHW
+156 YSFDGITPTDPTDHW
-171 YSGWYNGFW
+171 YSGWYNGYW
-180 SYWVASSPTEEL
+180 SYWVASSPTEDV
-192 AFSNYG
+192 AYSGVG

-212 YVSPLYEDDDNEF
+212 CVSRFGGDDDSAPF
-225 APPSPYYFYLP
+225 APYYFYLP

-266 KKRKSLYW
+266 TKRKSLYW

-280 GDSDNSVI
+280 GKRDNSVI

-303 FTGKTGTAKIVAQAN
+303 FTGKAGTAKIVAQAN

-333 LAPKKPLTALS
+333 LAPEKPLTAIS

-367 DATFTQLAYT
+367 DATFTQLTYT
-377 SSDATVATVDPLTGI
+377 SSDPSVASVNQLTGI

-435 GDTLT
+435 GDTLR
-440 IELRDIVQKPEVEV
+440 IELRDIVAKPEVEV
-454 IPADADFPAVSYKIE
+454 IPADADFSAVSYKIE

-571 YGGRMYVV
+571 YGGRMYVM
-579 SKQKADGG
+579 SKQQADGG
-587 DVTTHAGGRLV
+587 DETTHAGGRLV

-606 KIAGFDEIGGG
+606 KIAGFDEICGG
-617 DGRSVVGVNPHKA
+617 DGRSVVGVNPHKV
-630 YLGTTAGIVTFDIDN
+630 YLGTTAGVVTFDVDN
-645 MAIGHTIEGTKGK
+645 MAIGHIIDGTQGK
-658 NLYSGQI
+658 TLYQGQI
-665 GDMVKAGRYVFAA
+665 GDMVKAGPYVFAA

-689 KADTVCAV
+689 VADTVV
-697 IANNNIQGVAQAAD
+697 TTIANGKIQGVAQD
-711 GMVWLA
+711 YEGMVWLA
-717 STDSLHC
+717 SEDSLHR

-729 FTIKDK
+729 CQIKEK
-735 IALPNGVH
+735 LKLPQGVN
-743 INCSWGAWRPIPF
+743 ISCSWGAWRPVAF
-756 CASAT
+756 CASRT
-761 GNVLY
+761 KNVLY
-766 WNSSASVWGGGPDYY
+766 WHKSGGMMGGGSDYY

-804 TDGKTQIQ
+804 KESEKQIM
-812 YGSPRMDDRTNRL
+812 YGSPRIDDRTNRL

-840 NWLHLVDGI
+840 NWLHLVDGT

-906 DNIAYNISIALPD
+906 DNIAYNISIALSD

-973 QATALRAIKAA
+973 QATAHRAIKAA

-1020 TPAVPAGAYIL
+1020 TPAVPSGAYIL

>member
-1 MKKFYLFLSFALLIA
+1 MKKFYLLFCFALLTA
-16 MSVCAQQTFRVQ
+16 MSLCAQQTVMVQ
-28 GVPRQLKAPIPKRV
+28 GVPRQLKAPIAKRV
-42 KAQNNGDAFEASKV
+42 TAQDGGDAFEASKV

-98 DIAAADPRFFLMVQD
+98 DIAAADPRFYILVQD
-113 GTQYGTAIGGMG
+113 GTQYGSAIGGMG
-125 FDLNGNNALG
+125 FDLNGNNVLG
-135 LVTEDGT
+135 LEAEDGT
-142 KMAVNDNGLVATEG
+142 KMEVNDNGLVNTDG
-156 YGFDGITATDPTDHW
+156 YSFDGITPTDPTDHW
-171 YSGWYNGFW
+171 YSGWYNGYW
-180 SYWVASSPTEEL
+180 SYWVASSPTEDV
-192 AFSNYG
+192 AYSGVG

-212 YVSPLYEDDDNEF
+212 CVSRFGGDDDSAPF
-225 APPSPYYFYLP
+225 APYYFYLP

-266 KKRKSLYW
+266 TKRKSLYW

-280 GDSDNSVI
+280 GKRDNSVI
-288 AKVANDTTNVNGLVT
+288 AKVTNDTTNVNGLVT

-333 LAPKKPLTALS
+333 LAPQKPLTAIS

-367 DATFTQLAYT
+367 DATFTQLTYT
-377 SSDATVATVDPLTGI
+377 SSDPSVASVNQLTGV

-412 QVTAQYTVEV
+412 QLTAQYTVEV
-422 KCLKPVERIVPSC
+422 KCLKPVERIQPSC

-454 IPADADFPAVSYKIE
+454 IPADADFSAVSYKIE

-579 SKQKADGG
+579 SKQQADGG
-587 DVTTHAGGRLV
+587 DETTHAGGRLV

-606 KIAGFDEIGGG
+606 KIAGFDEICGG
-617 DGRSVVGVNPHKA
+617 DGRSVVGVNPHKV
-630 YLGTTAGIVTFDIDN
+630 YLGTTAGVVTFDVDN
-645 MAIGHTIEGTKGK
+645 MAIGHIIDGTQGK
-658 NLYSGQI
+658 TLYQGQI
-665 GDMVKAGRYVFAA
+665 GDMVKAGPYVFAA

-689 KADTVCAV
+689 VADTVV
-697 IANNNIQGVAQAAD
+697 TTIANDKIQGVAQD
-711 GMVWLA
+711 YEGMVWLA
-717 STDSLHC
+717 SEDSLHR

-729 FTIKDK
+729 CQIKEK
-735 IALPNGVH
+735 LKLPQGVN
-743 INCSWGAWRPIPF
+743 ISCSWGAWRPVAF
-756 CASAT
+756 CASRT
-761 GNVLY
+761 KNVLY
-766 WNSSASVWGGGPDYY
+766 WHKSGGMMGGGSDYY

-804 TDGKTQIQ
+804 KESEKQIM
-812 YGSPRMDDRTNRL
+812 YGSPRIDDRTNRL
-825 IVMTTQSGFGKNYEH
+825 IVMATQSGWGANYEH
-840 NWLHLVDGI
+840 NWLHLVDGT

-906 DNIAYNISIALPD
+906 DNIAYNISIALSD

-973 QATALRAIKAA
+973 QTIDGRAIKAA

-1020 TPAVPAGAYIL
+1020 TPAVPSGAYIL
-1031 KGCCGSEAVTVKV
+1031 KGCCGNEAVTVKV

>member
-1 MKKFYLFLSFALLIA
+1 MKKFYLLFCFALLTA
-16 MSVCAQQTFRVQ
+16 MSLCAQQTVMVQ
-28 GVPRQLKAPIPKRV
+28 GVPRQLKAPIAKRV
-42 KAQNNGDAFEASKV
+42 TAQDGGDAFEASKV

-98 DIAAADPRFFLMVQD
+98 DIAAADPRFYILVQD
-113 GTQYGTAIGGMG
+113 GTQYGSAIGGMG
-125 FDLNGNNALG
+125 FDLNGNNVLG
-135 LVTEDGT
+135 LEAEDGT
-142 KMAVNDNGLVATEG
+142 KMEVNDNGLVNTDG
-156 YGFDGITATDPTDHW
+156 YSFDGITPTDPTDHW
-171 YSGWYNGFW
+171 YSGWYNGYW
-180 SYWVASSPTEEL
+180 SYWVASSPTEDV
-192 AFSNYG
+192 AYSGVG

-212 YVSPLYEDDDNEF
+212 CVSRFGGDDDSAPF
-225 APPSPYYFYLP
+225 APYYFYLP

-266 KKRKSLYW
+266 TKRKSLYW

-280 GDSDNSVI
+280 GKRDNSVI
-288 AKVANDTTNVNGLVT
+288 AKVTNDTTNVNGLVT

-333 LAPKKPLTALS
+333 LAPEKPLTAIS

-367 DATFTQLAYT
+367 DATFTQLTYT
-377 SSDATVATVDPLTGI
+377 SSDPSVASVNQLTGV

-454 IPADADFPAVSYKIE
+454 IPADADFSAVSYKIE

-571 YGGRMYVV
+571 YGGRMYVM
-579 SKQKADGG
+579 SKQQADGG
-587 DVTTHAGGRLV
+587 DETTHAGGRLV

-606 KIAGFDEIGGG
+606 KIAGFDEICGG
-617 DGRSVVGVNPHKA
+617 DGRSVVGVNPHKV
-630 YLGTTAGIVTFDIDN
+630 YLGTTAGVVTFDVDN
-645 MAIGHTIEGTKGK
+645 MAIGHIIDGTQGK
-658 NLYSGQI
+658 TLYQGQI
-665 GDMVKAGRYVFAA
+665 GDMVKAGPYVFAA

-689 KADTVCAV
+689 VADTVV
-697 IANNNIQGVAQAAD
+697 TTIANGKIQGVAQD
-711 GMVWLA
+711 YEGMVWLA
-717 STDSLHC
+717 SEDSLHR

-729 FTIKDK
+729 CQIKEK
-735 IALPNGVH
+735 LKLPQGVN
-743 INCSWGAWRPIPF
+743 ISCSWGAWRPVAF
-756 CASAT
+756 CASRT
-761 GNVLY
+761 KNVLY
-766 WNSSASVWGGGPDYY
+766 WHKSGGMMGGGSDYY

-804 TDGKTQIQ
+804 KESEKQIM
-812 YGSPRMDDRTNRL
+812 YGSPRIDDRTNRL
-825 IVMTTQSGFGKNYEH
+825 IVMATQSGWGANYEH
-840 NWLHLVDGI
+840 NWLHLVDGT

-906 DNIAYNISIALPD
+906 DNIAYNISIALSD

-926 DVTLDGTTLAIQ
+926 SVRLDGTTLAIQ

-973 QATALRAIKAA
+973 QATAHRAIKAA

>member
-1 MKKFYLFLSFALLIA
+1 MKKFYLLFCFALLTA
-16 MSVCAQQTFRVQ
+16 MSLCAQQTVMVQ
-28 GVPRQLKAPIPKRV
+28 GVPRQLKAPIAKRV
-42 KAQNNGDAFEASKV
+42 TAQDGGDAFEASKV

-98 DIAAADPRFFLMVQD
+98 DIAAADPRFYILVQD
-113 GTQYGTAIGGMG
+113 GTQYGSAIGGMG
-125 FDLNGNNALG
+125 FDLNGNNVLG
-135 LVTEDGT
+135 LEAEDGT
-142 KMAVNDNGLVATEG
+142 KMEVNDNGLVNTDG
-156 YGFDGITATDPTDHW
+156 YSFDGITPTDPTDHW
-171 YSGWYNGFW
+171 YSGWYNGYW
-180 SYWVASSPTEEL
+180 SYWVASSPTEDV
-192 AFSNYG
+192 AYSGVG

-212 YVSPLYEDDDNEF
+212 CVSRFGGDDDSAPF
-225 APPSPYYFYLP
+225 APYYFYLP

-266 KKRKSLYW
+266 TKRKSLYW

-280 GDSDNSVI
+280 GKRDNSVI
-288 AKVANDTTNVNGLVT
+288 AKVTNDTTNVNGLVT

-333 LAPKKPLTALS
+333 LAPEKPLTAIS

-367 DATFTQLAYT
+367 DATFTQLTYT
-377 SSDATVATVDPLTGI
+377 SSDPSVASVNQLTGV

-454 IPADADFPAVSYKIE
+454 IPADADFSAVSYKIE

-571 YGGRMYVV
+571 YGGRMYVM
-579 SKQKADGG
+579 SKQQADGG
-587 DVTTHAGGRLV
+587 DETTHAGGRLV

-606 KIAGFDEIGGG
+606 KIAGFDEICGG
-617 DGRSVVGVNPHKA
+617 DGRSVVGVNPHKV
-630 YLGTTAGIVTFDIDN
+630 YLGTTAGVVTFDVDN
-645 MAIGHTIEGTKGK
+645 MAIGHIIDGTQGK
-658 NLYSGQI
+658 TLYQGQI
-665 GDMVKAGRYVFAA
+665 GDMVKAGPYVFAA

-689 KADTVCAV
+689 VADTVV
-697 IANNNIQGVAQAAD
+697 TTIANGKIQGVAQD
-711 GMVWLA
+711 YEGMVWLA
-717 STDSLHC
+717 SEDSLHR

-729 FTIKDK
+729 CQIKEK
-735 IALPNGVH
+735 LKLPQGVN
-743 INCSWGAWRPIPF
+743 ISCSWGAWRPVAF
-756 CASAT
+756 CASRT
-761 GNVLY
+761 KNVLY
-766 WNSSASVWGGGPDYY
+766 WHKSGGMMGGGSDYY

-804 TDGKTQIQ
+804 KESEKQIM
-812 YGSPRMDDRTNRL
+812 YGSPRIDDRTNRL
-825 IVMTTQSGFGKNYEH
+825 IVMATQSGWGANYEH
-840 NWLHLVDGI
+840 NWLHLVDGT

-906 DNIAYNISIALPD
+906 DNIAYNISIALSD

-926 DVTLDGTTLAIQ
+926 DVTLDGTILAIQ

-973 QATALRAIKAA
+973 QATAHRAIKAA

-1002 ASGMAVADFTATT
+1002 ASGIAVADFTATT

-1020 TPAVPAGAYIL
+1020 TPAVPSGAYIL